1 MVFDVIF
8 TAICKRKSGLLI
20 AVVSYSECPCS
31 QMQVVA
37 SHYNRNSVVILY
49 SDDGFILSL
58 VKSLRSLHM
67 AAGAV
72 VMYEGEIADEM

>member
-1 MVFDVIF
+1 LPKSH
-8 TAICKRKSGLLI
+8 TASALVRRCRF
-20 AVVSYSECPCS
+20 
-31 QMQVVA
+31 VA
-37 SHYNRNSVVILY
+37 SLYNRNSVVILS

>member
-1 MVFDVIF
+1 MPLFAD
-8 TAICKRKSGLLI
+8 AGLFHRI
-20 AVVSYSECPCS
+20 
-31 QMQVVA
+31 
-37 SHYNRNSVVILY
+37 YNRNSVVILY
-49 SDDGFILSL
+49 ADDGFILSL